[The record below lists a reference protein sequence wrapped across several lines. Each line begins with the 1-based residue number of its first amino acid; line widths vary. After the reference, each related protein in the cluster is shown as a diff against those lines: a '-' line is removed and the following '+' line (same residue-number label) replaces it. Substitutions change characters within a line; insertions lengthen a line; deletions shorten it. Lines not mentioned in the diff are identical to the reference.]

1 MFSLYKVNKLKTLIV
16 YSSKYG
22 CTEKCADFLS
32 KELKDKPDIIN
43 LKNCKDVNL
52 SLYNKVIIGGSIY
65 MGKIQKEVSDF
76 CSKNLEVLKEK
87 KIGLFICGMQ
97 EGDSINTE
105 INQNFPKELIEI
117 ATVIKHFG
125 GEFDFSKMSFFE
137 KLIVKIVAKTS
148 SNKSNILKDNIT
160 NFAKIMNSI

>member
-1 MFSLYKVNKLKTLIV
+1 MKTLIV

-22 CTEKCADFLS
+22 CTEKCADFLA

-43 LKNCKDVNL
+43 LKNYKDVNL

-76 CSKNLEVLKEK
+76 CSKYLGELKEK
-87 KIGLFICGMQ
+87 EVGLFICGMQ

-105 INQNFPKELIEI
+105 INQNFPKELIEM

-125 GEFDFSKMSFFE
+125 GEFDFSKMSLFE

-148 SNKSNILKDNIT
+148 SNKSNILNDNIKS
-160 NFAKIMNSI
+160 FAKTMNSI

>member
-1 MFSLYKVNKLKTLIV
+1 MNKLKTLIV

-43 LKNCKDVNL
+43 LKNCKDINL

-87 KIGLFICGMQ
+87 QIGLFNLMECGRWF
-97 EGDSINTE
+97 NYTE

-125 GEFDFSKMSFFE
+125 GEFDFSKMGFFE
-137 KLIVKIVAKTS
+137 KLIVKIVAKAS